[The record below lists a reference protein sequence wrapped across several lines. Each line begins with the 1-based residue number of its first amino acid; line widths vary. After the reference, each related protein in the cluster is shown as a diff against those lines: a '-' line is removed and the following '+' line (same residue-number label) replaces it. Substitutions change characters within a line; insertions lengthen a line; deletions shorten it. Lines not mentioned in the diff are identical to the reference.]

1 MDSFEDKVQK
11 LKDVR
16 VFLLDMDGTI
26 FLGEK
31 LLPRAKE
38 FLDYLRSSG
47 RKFIFL
53 TNNSS
58 KDKGSYVEKL
68 KKLGIEAK
76 PEEILTSGEA
86 TCIYLKSIGT
96 KRVYLM
102 GTPELENEFRSWGI
116 ELTEQ
121 DPEYVVL
128 GFDKTL
134 TYHKLVVGCEFLR
147 QGVPFIATHPDFN
160 CPMENTYIPDTGSM
174 IELMKASTGVSP
186 KVIGKPNKEIIE
198 SAFKKF
204 NNEHDKKEF
213 AMVGDRVYTDVKT
226 GINAGICAILV
237 LSGESTM
244 QTVEESD
251 VKPTVIAE
259 NVGEIMD
266 CLKVIDGKQ

>member
-1 MDSFEDKVQK
+1 MDSFADKVKK
-11 LKDVR
+11 LQDVR

-26 FLGEK
+26 YLGDK

-38 FLDYLRSSG
+38 FLDYLQSSG
-47 RKFIFL
+47 RRRVFL

-58 KDKGSYVEKL
+58 KNKDSYVEKL
-68 KKLGIEAK
+68 NKLGVEATRD
-76 PEEILTSGEA
+76 EVLTSGEA
-86 TCIYLKSIGT
+86 TCIYLKSIGA

-102 GTPELENEFRSWGI
+102 GTPDLENEFKSWGF
-116 ELTEQ
+116 ELTE
-121 DPEYVVL
+121 DNPEYMVL

-204 NNEHDKKEF
+204 NNEFEKKEF

-226 GINAGICAILV
+226 GVNAGICAILV

-259 NVGEIMD
+259 NVGEILD
-266 CLKVIDGKQ
+266 CLKEIDKNK